1 MPDATSGLVRLGRLI
16 EMAGIAS
23 SFRASAA
30 AEKGSKRKSK
40 GASGDG
46 GATAATAAV
55 VGTPPESLGARRV
68 SWERVI
74 RVCFAEDL
82 RRQAAHSRQ
91 LALSGS
97 ARV

>member
-1 MPDATSGLVRLGRLI
+1 MRLGRLI

-23 SFRASAA
+23 SFFRASAA